1 MIKALIFSAPSGA
14 GKTTIVKHILK
25 NFPQVQ
31 FSISATTRPIRPNEK
46 DGKDYHFL
54 TIDDFKNK
62 IEENKFIEWE
72 EVYPNQFYG
81 TLQSDIQDIWDDG
94 KIVIFDLDVQGGIR
108 LKEIIGNKSLS
119 FFVKVPIDEL
129 ESRLRNRKTESEEKI
144 KMRVDKAI
152 HEITF
157 ENQFDKV
164 ILNTDLEETLNL
176 VDQELH
182 GVSIL
187 KL

>member
-62 IEENKFIEWE
+62 IE
-72 EVYPNQFYG
+72 
-81 TLQSDIQDIWDDG
+81 
-94 KIVIFDLDVQGGIR
+94 
-108 LKEIIGNKSLS
+108 
-119 FFVKVPIDEL
+119 
-129 ESRLRNRKTESEEKI
+129 
-144 KMRVDKAI
+144 
-152 HEITF
+152 
-157 ENQFDKV
+157 
-164 ILNTDLEETLNL
+164 
-176 VDQELH
+176 
-182 GVSIL
+182 
-187 KL
+187 

>member
-1 MIKALIFSAPSGA
+1 MIKALIFSAPSGS

-31 FSISATTRPIRPNEK
+31 FSISATTRSIRSGEK

-54 TIDDFKNK
+54 SVEDFKNK
-62 IEENKFIEWE
+62 IEQNQFLEWE

-81 TLQSDIQDIWDDG
+81 TLKSDVQDIWDNNR
-94 KIVIFDLDVQGGIR
+94 IVIFDLDVQGGIR
-108 LKEIIGNKSLS
+108 LKEIMKNKSLS
-119 FFVKVPIDEL
+119 FFVKVPVEEL
-129 ESRLRNRKTESEEKI
+129 ENRLRNRGTESEEKI

-164 ILNTDLEETLNL
+164 ILNTDLEETLKL
-176 VDQELH
+176 VEDELH

>member
-1 MIKALIFSAPSGA
+1 M
-14 GKTTIVKHILK
+14 
-25 NFPQVQ
+25 
-31 FSISATTRPIRPNEK
+31 
-46 DGKDYHFL
+46 
-54 TIDDFKNK
+54 
-62 IEENKFIEWE
+62 
-72 EVYPNQFYG
+72 
-81 TLQSDIQDIWDDG
+81 
-94 KIVIFDLDVQGGIR
+94 DVQGGIR